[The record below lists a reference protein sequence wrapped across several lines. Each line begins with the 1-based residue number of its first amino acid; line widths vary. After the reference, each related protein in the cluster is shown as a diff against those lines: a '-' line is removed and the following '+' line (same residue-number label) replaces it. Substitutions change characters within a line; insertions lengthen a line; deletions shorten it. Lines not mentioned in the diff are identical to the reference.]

1 MLCFCSKHLHIK
13 ENAPPA
19 SGVDGKK
26 GRTQFQR
33 LAWALLL
40 MKMLPPHDW
49 EWSTPRGRGGG
60 GHEVTERSCQPCA
73 HPNKI
78 PGYWDGRDKAVHN
91 AVFPKPGLNFYADI
105 RQLRWQAAEEYHI
118 GPSHQRSVLV
128 KTLDS
133 QFLEFIWEGIKEVR

>member
-1 MLCFCSKHLHIK
+1 MPHPQVLLTEKT
-13 ENAPPA
+13 
-19 SGVDGKK
+19 

-33 LAWALLL
+33 LAWALLP
-40 MKMLPPHDW
+40 MKMLPPYDW

-118 GPSHQRSVLV
+118 SPSHQRSVLV
-128 KTLDS
+128 KALDS